1 MFLRNL
7 IVALESTLTI
17 IKMKKLSFPLI
28 VALLLCIIFTLIGY
42 DTLTTRKES
51 QKYQEMKQNSS
62 SETASTVSSNTPII
76 YCIGDSLTLGDKS
89 ASYPTALSSLTGF
102 SVNKFGGAQDQSIDI
117 SIRMGKTKVYV
128 NNITIPSETTPVNI
142 QLLDKD
148 KDKLDVLKGTG
159 SNFTTVEID
168 GITGKLKYNNE
179 KKTHTFTREQ
189 KGTEKK
195 ITKLTQ
201 VKADFPTFDSN
212 SIAIIFTG
220 SYDSSSENGVFKTIT
235 YQRSIISQLKTKKYI
250 VVSLTSKRKFDIVD
264 SMNTVLKEEHKDHF
278 LDFRKYLLD
287 KGLKDAHITA
297 SNQDKKDLQ
306 NKLIP
311 SSLLKEDKLNGN
323 SKFNQLLA
331 EQIVQKMIDLKYIT
345 EKDIQS

>member
-7 IVALESTLTI
+7 ITDLESTLTT
-17 IKMKKLSFPLI
+17 IKMKKISFPLI

-51 QKYQEMKQNSS
+51 QKYRERKQDNS
-62 SETASTVSSNTPII
+62 SETVSSVSSNTPII
-76 YCIGDSLTLGDKS
+76 YCIGDSLTLGEKS
-89 ASYPTALSSLTGF
+89 SSYPTALSALTGF

-128 NNITIPSETTPVNI
+128 NNITIPSETTPVQI

-148 KDKLDVLKGTG
+148 KDKVDALKGTG
-159 SNFTTVEID
+159 TNFTSVEID
-168 GITGKLKYNNE
+168 GITGKLKYNSE
-179 KKTHTFTREQ
+179 KKTHTFTRDQ
-189 KGTEKK
+189 KGNEKK

-201 VKADFPTFDSN
+201 IKADFPTFDSN

-220 SYDSSSENGVFKTIT
+220 SYDPSSENGVFRTIT

-264 SMNTVLKEEHKDHF
+264 SMNTVLKEEHKEHF
-278 LDFRKYLLD
+278 LDFRKYLLNN
-287 KGLKDAHITA
+287 GLKDAKVTPT
-297 SNQDKKDLQ
+297 SQDKKDIQ

-331 EQIVQKMIDLKYIT
+331 EQIIQKMIDLKYIT